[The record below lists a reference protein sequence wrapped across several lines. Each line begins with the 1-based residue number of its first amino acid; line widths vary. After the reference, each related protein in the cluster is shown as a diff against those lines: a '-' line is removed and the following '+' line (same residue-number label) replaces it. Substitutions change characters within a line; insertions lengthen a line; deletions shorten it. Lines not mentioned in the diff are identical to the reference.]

1 MAVTQAQI
9 DTMESKLVEL
19 ASGGFVEVEIAGRRV
34 KFVDFEKLAR
44 LIEYYK
50 GQINS
55 TNYGNPLKFQ
65 FTEVSE

>member
-1 MAVTQAQI
+1 MAVTQSDI
-9 DTMESKLVEL
+9 DAMETKLVEL

-34 KFVDFEKLAR
+34 KFVDFEKLAK

-55 TNYGNPLKFQ
+55 TTYGNPLKFQ
-65 FTEVSE
+65 FNEVSE